1 MCMYLVVAAV
11 LFVIAFLRISY
22 VFIMDQ
28 EPFDKRHKADVE
40 HLGFIL
46 FVAFC
51 LCFVW
56 PLSLPILTVL
66 KIRDVVQKRKA
77 ADKKGLNLG

>member
-1 MCMYLVVAAV
+1 MCMYLLIAAV

-22 VFIMDQ
+22 VFIMDK
-28 EPFDKRHKADVE
+28 EPFDKRHKGDVE
-40 HLGFIL
+40 HLVFIL

-56 PLSLPILTVL
+56 PLSLPILAVL
-66 KIRDVVQKRKA
+66 WIREIVQKRR
-77 ADKKGLNLG
+77 LLTRRVLT